1 MKTLGARYN
10 APDLNTR
17 NFDVNVDVN
26 VNRVN
31 VDVDGVNTKNI
42 DVSTSSKKISFD
54 PDNASSWAKVDMSD
68 SATRAKVLD
77 GIKKLETD
85 TYTNQFK
92 DVVTNSSFYAK
103 NKGKLATMGLT
114 VAGVA
119 GWFGV
124 LLAMGHSI
132 ADAWAIITETV
143 GNWVDAAAGAAGG
156 AAGAV
161 LGKMWDA
168 FVLAVH
174 NAVGHKVFDDVE
186 GTDKALKFF
195 LLFLVVS
202 KILGLF
208 GINLVT
214 LPFKALGLM
223 KK

>member
-1 MKTLGARYN
+1 MDTLGFKYN
-10 APDLNTR
+10 APDLNAK
-17 NFDVNVDVN
+17 NFNVDVDVN
-26 VNRVN
+26 VNKVN
-31 VDVDGVNTKNI
+31 IDVDGVNTKNI
-42 DVSTSSKKISFD
+42 DVSTTAKKTSFD
-54 PDNASSWAKVDMSD
+54 PDDASSWAKVDLSD

-85 TYTNQFK
+85 TFTKQFK
-92 DVVTNSSFYAK
+92 DVVTSSSFYKK

-132 ADAWAIITETV
+132 SDAWGIIEDTV
-143 GNWVDAAAGAAGG
+143 GGWVDAAAGAAGG

-174 NAVGHKVFDDVE
+174 NAVGYKVFDDVE
-186 GTDKALKFF
+186 GTDKALKSF
-195 LLFLVVS
+195 LLFLLVY
-202 KILGLF
+202 KILGFF

-223 KK
+223 K